1 MSGLASINDHWQS
14 RGKVDVLPDGTTL
27 NAAAASR
34 VMLEVD
40 QVVAAARARV
50 VVAPWVAS
58 SPSTRVVAR
67 WQHFDY

>member
-1 MSGLASINDHWQS
+1 MSGLASINNNWQS
-14 RGKVDVLPDGTTL
+14 RGKIDVLPDGTTL

-40 QVVAAARARV
+40 HVVASARARV
-50 VVAPWVAS
+50 VVAPWVGS
-58 SPSTRVVAR
+58 VPSTRLVAR